1 MEIVLLIF
9 GPIWPAGGW
18 KGFELEVRKAVEPQN
33 YAVMGQNS
41 NRDNPKVVEELDRK
55 TCDSRGTLLIIS
67 YVVAL
72 KGEGGTMWTL
82 HVQAQLRTIN
92 ERHP

>member
-1 MEIVLLIF
+1 M
-9 GPIWPAGGW
+9 
-18 KGFELEVRKAVEPQN
+18 RKAIEPQN

-55 TCDSRGTLLIIS
+55 TCDSRGKLVIIS

-72 KGEGGTMWTL
+72 KGEGGTM
-82 HVQAQLRTIN
+82 
-92 ERHP
+92 

>member
-1 MEIVLLIF
+1 M
-9 GPIWPAGGW
+9 GGW
-18 KGFELEVRKAVEPQN
+18 KGFELEVRKEVEPQN

-55 TCDSRGTLLIIS
+55 TCDSRGTLVIIS

-72 KGEGGTMWTL
+72 KGEGGTM
-82 HVQAQLRTIN
+82 
-92 ERHP
+92 

>member
-1 MEIVLLIF
+1 M
-9 GPIWPAGGW
+9 
-18 KGFELEVRKAVEPQN
+18 EVRKAIEPQN

-55 TCDSRGTLLIIS
+55 TCDSRGTLVIIS

-72 KGEGGTMWTL
+72 KGEGGTM
-82 HVQAQLRTIN
+82 
-92 ERHP
+92 